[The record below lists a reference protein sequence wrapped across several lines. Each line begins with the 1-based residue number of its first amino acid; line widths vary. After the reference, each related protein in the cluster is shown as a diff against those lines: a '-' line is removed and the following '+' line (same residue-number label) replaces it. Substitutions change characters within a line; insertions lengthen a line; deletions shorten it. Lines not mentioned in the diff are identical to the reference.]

1 MVKKN
6 GFTLME
12 LLAVIM
18 MIALI
23 ASFAVPAYRSIRA
36 ERQFR
41 RARSAAVLLLEG
53 IRQAKQKTGRPLPSP
68 TDFTPTTGIPS
79 TDGCTDDAA
88 TGIPRRSNI
97 RRNGEN
103 YKIEELFA
111 CGYVNSRDFEK
122 LPYKFQYTYVGDAP
136 SYITFTGIDGAGK
149 YEGRSFK
156 YENEKITEVE

>member
-1 MVKKN
+1 
-6 GFTLME
+6 ME

-18 MIALI
+18 LIALI

-53 IRQAKQKTGRPLPSP
+53 IRQAKQKTGRPLRTN
-68 TDFTPTTGIPS
+68 TDFTPTDGIPYN
-79 TDGCTDDAA
+79 TAGCTDDAA
-88 TGIPRRSNI
+88 TGIPRRSNLQ
-97 RRNGEN
+97 RNGAD
-103 YKIEELFA
+103 YTIEELFA

-122 LPYKFQYTYVGDAP
+122 LPYSFTYTYGGPDAP

-149 YEGRSFK
+149 YEDRSFK